1 LWQRRGRQSESKAH
15 ADAYK
20 VAPLQSRADLIIK
33 LVRRLLGPSAV
44 VSDDGEHEPDGWVW
58 RVAVAGPLRHE
69 HVEAR
74 GRWRTVVTRPVR
86 AARLHVRVL
95 DVLPHGWYRQIIMQ
109 LARATEGRWCL

>member
-1 LWQRRGRQSESKAH
+1 LWQRRGRQSESKAL

-74 GRWRTVVTRPVR
+74 GRCRTVVTRPVR
-86 AARLHVRVL
+86 DARLHVRVL
-95 DVLPHGWYRQIIMQ
+95 DVLTHGWYRQTC
-109 LARATEGRWCL
+109 RHHVVGRWCL